1 MAIAGDGAGMVNIPT
16 LKGVHYAMHAGMFAA
31 EAIVERL
38 KAGGDGIADLS
49 SYQAKVENS
58 EIEKDIRRSRNM
70 RQRFRRASSS
80 AARSP
85 T

>member
-31 EAIVERL
+31 EAIFERL
-38 KAGGDGIADLS
+38 KAGGGIADLS
-49 SYQAKVENS
+49 AYQAKVEELGDREGHPTARATCAS
-58 EIEKDIRRSRNM
+58 RS
-70 RQRFRRASSS
+70 RRASSS